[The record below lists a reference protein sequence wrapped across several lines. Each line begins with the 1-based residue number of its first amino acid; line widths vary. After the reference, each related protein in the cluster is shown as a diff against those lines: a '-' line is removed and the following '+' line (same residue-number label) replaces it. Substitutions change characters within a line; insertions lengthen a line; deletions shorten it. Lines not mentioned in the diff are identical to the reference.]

1 MRAKGG
7 APGSPGLISQGQGAP
22 YMRQPLGVASPVP
35 IESGHLPI
43 HVTEDLVIAAL
54 LHDAAEAD

>member
-1 MRAKGG
+1 
-7 APGSPGLISQGQGAP
+7 
-22 YMRQPLGVASPVP
+22 MRQPLGVASPVP

-43 HVTEDLVIAAL
+43 PVTEDLVIAAL